1 MTTRLTAGEVD
12 LPSSPTMVDDGP
24 DHPILAGEDLGFS
37 DTSGNRDD
45 GLDDLFQRILRRNCD
60 AVCHLAAPSDPDL
73 RTVVGKIASEIAADL
88 EPRMLRAAPRKGR
101 ASDPR
106 GNGRANEPLD
116 VWARGILV
124 WTGGQYLPPSAGS
137 RHIKDSGPTRLAAD
151 NIAPFFESLMLFVA
165 YHIMEYFNKY
175 IATGV
180 LKPEDCRLILPINND
195 MDAEHTD
202 VDSADYVDPTDFFS
216 VKCGMFPLSSSVERQ
231 KAPAP
236 HLVFADTEIVGHPEY
251 YKKAELRLATKTK
264 ALFFNQHNRRFAWGL
279 TVSNRTIHAYV
290 FGPDDIW
297 ASTAMDIS
305 DIKGRR
311 AFISLLVDWS
321 LCAVDHLGFDPSIR
335 YVVDRSFGG
344 PYLEIDVHKVDKST
358 SQVEPLTYY
367 SQRCLGATNRLFGC
381 HARYFAASTSPES
394 MDKPAFLIKDG
405 WMTTGSGSADDAR
418 ESSFLNVLHTEF
430 DQSGEFSGS
439 FAQLVSAGPVYI
451 SRGDTVIA
459 DLTATAFVGLPSTTQ
474 DAAKGSDNAQG
485 SSRSKV
491 QRSSNRQVRQ
501 HRRTLTRWA
510 GNMISEA
517 DNQSQVVV
525 AVADAM
531 AALNAAYE
539 KCKILHGSIS
549 DRAILLQKV
558 VRGVKG
564 VLAEFDYACYA
575 GESVGVDKVPEL
587 MLFQPICCLENPGII
602 RTFLDDCESLL
613 NLVCWL
619 GTFGVN
625 QAQRA
630 AYAARHAARLE
641 PRRPILTWNQG
652 TAADIAGRKRDHLA
666 TLAAIRSSILLY
678 MPENSPLHPLA
689 EDMYRA
695 LFLHPGCYGVTL
707 LTDNS
712 IARIE
717 DGNIRAALH
726 EVPVINRTRDPLVLR
741 HAFIAVIIAK
751 LLGVLAR
758 HRDAALAALN
768 AGGAEDDSAMATL
781 PSAGPSMKHYRDEV
795 PVAGPSK
802 RPRY

>member
-60 AVCHLAAPSDPDL
+60 AVCHLATSSDPDL
-73 RTVVGKIASEIAADL
+73 HTLVDKIANEIAADL

-116 VWARGILV
+116 VWARGIQV

-137 RHIKDSGPTRLAAD
+137 RHIKDSEPTRLAAD

-202 VDSADYVDPTDFFS
+202 IDSASYVDPTDFFS

-251 YKKAELRLATKTK
+251 YEKAELRLATKTK

-279 TVSNRTIHAYV
+279 AVSNCNIHAYV

-297 ASTAMDIS
+297 ASTTMDIS
-305 DIKGRR
+305 GIKGRR
-311 AFISLLVDWS
+311 AFISLLVNWS
-321 LCAVDHLGFDPSIR
+321 LCAVDRLGFDPNIR
-335 YVVDRSFGG
+335 YVVDRCVGG
-344 PYLEIDVHKVDKST
+344 PYLEIDVHEMDRST
-358 SQVEPLTYY
+358 GKVEPRTYY
-367 SQRCLGATNRLFGC
+367 SQRCIGATDRLFGC
-381 HARYFAASTSPES
+381 HARYFATSVSPES

-405 WMTTGSGSADDAR
+405 WMATGSGSADYLR
-418 ESSFLNVLHTEF
+418 ESSFLNVLHAEF
-430 DQSGEFSGS
+430 DKSNEFSGS
-439 FAQLVSAGPVYI
+439 FVQLVSAGPVYI
-451 SRGDTVIA
+451 SRGNTVVA
-459 DLTATAFVGLPSTTQ
+459 DSTNTAFAGLPSMTR
-474 DAAKGSDNAQG
+474 DAAKDSDNVQG
-485 SSRSKV
+485 L
-491 QRSSNRQVRQ
+491 SNSCVRQ
-501 HRRTLTRWA
+501 HRRTVTKWTGKA
-510 GNMISEA
+510 ISEA

-531 AALNAAYE
+531 TALNAAYV
-539 KCKILHGSIS
+539 KCKILHGNIS
-549 DRAILLQKV
+549 DRAILLQQTV
-558 VRGVKG
+558 DGIKG

-575 GESVGVDKVPEL
+575 GANADESPEL
-587 MLFQPICCLENPGII
+587 MLFQSMRSLDNPRAV
-602 RTFLDDCESLL
+602 RTLLDDLESLL
-613 NLVCWL
+613 YLVCWL

-625 QAQRA
+625 KDQRE
-630 AYAARHAARLE
+630 AYIA
-641 PRRPILTWNQG
+641 G
-652 TAADIAGRKRDHLA
+652 TAIEIAGRKRSRLV
-666 TLAAIRSSILLY
+666 TLAAFDSNILFY
-678 MPENSPLHPLA
+678 MRENSPLRPLA
-689 EDMYRA
+689 EDMYMA

-717 DGNIRAALH
+717 DGNIRDTLLAI
-726 EVPVINRTRDPLVLR
+726 PVINRTRDPLVLR
-741 HAFIAVIIAK
+741 HAFMAAIIAK
-751 LLGVLAR
+751 FLGVLAR

-768 AGGAEDDSAMATL
+768 AGRAEDDSAMATL
-781 PSAGPSMKHYRDEV
+781 PSSGPSTKNYRDEV
-795 PVAGPSK
+795 PQASPSK
-802 RPRY
+802 GPHF

>member
-1 MTTRLTAGEVD
+1 MTTHLTAGEVD

-37 DTSGNRDD
+37 DFSGARNDS
-45 GLDDLFQRILRRNCD
+45 LDDLFQRILRRNCD
-60 AVCHLAAPSDPDL
+60 AVCHLATSSDPDL

-101 ASDPR
+101 TSDPR

-124 WTGGQYLPPSAGS
+124 WTGGQYLPPSSGS

-202 VDSADYVDPTDFFS
+202 IDSADYVDPTDFFS

-236 HLVFADTEIVGHPEY
+236 HLIFADTEIVEHLEY
-251 YKKAELRLATKTK
+251 YEKAELRLATKTK

-279 TVSNRTIHAYV
+279 AVSNCTIHAYV

-305 DIKGRR
+305 GIKGRR
-311 AFISLLVDWS
+311 AFISLLVNWS
-321 LCAVDHLGFDPSIR
+321 LCAVDRLGFDPSIR
-335 YVVDRSFGG
+335 YVVDRCVGG
-344 PYLEIDVHKVDKST
+344 PYLEIDVHEMDRST
-358 SQVEPLTYY
+358 GKVEPRTYY
-367 SQRCLGATNRLFGC
+367 SQRCLGAADHLAGC
-381 HARYFAASTSPES
+381 HARYFAASGSPES

-405 WMTTGSGSADDAR
+405 WRATGSSSADDLH
-418 ESSFLNVLHTEF
+418 ESSFLNVLHAEF
-430 DQSGEFSGS
+430 DKSGEFSGS
-439 FAQLVSAGPVYI
+439 FVQLVSAGPVYI
-451 SRGDTVIA
+451 SRGNTVVT
-459 DLTATAFVGLPSTTQ
+459 DSTATAFVSLPSTTQ
-474 DAAKGSDNAQG
+474 DAAKGSDSAQG
-485 SSRSKV
+485 SSSSKV
-491 QRSSNRQVRQ
+491 QRSSDRQVRQ
-501 HRRTLTRWA
+501 HRRTVAKWA

-517 DNQSQVVV
+517 ENQSQVVV

-531 AALNAAYE
+531 AALNAAYA

-549 DRAILLQKV
+549 DRAIFLQQTAD
-558 VRGVKG
+558 RIRG

-575 GESVGVDKVPEL
+575 GESSGVDKVPEL
-587 MLFQPICCLENPGII
+587 MLFQSIRSLEDPKAV
-602 RTFLDDCESLL
+602 RTFLDDLESLL
-613 NLVCWL
+613 YLVCWL

-625 QAQRA
+625 KAQRA
-630 AYAARHAARLE
+630 AYAARHTAGLE
-641 PRRPILTWNQG
+641 PRRPIMAWNQG

-666 TLAAIRSSILLY
+666 TFAAFDSNILFY
-678 MPENSPLHPLA
+678 MRKNSPLRPLA
-689 EDMYRA
+689 EDMYMA

-712 IARIE
+712 I
-717 DGNIRAALH
+717 
-726 EVPVINRTRDPLVLR
+726 
-741 HAFIAVIIAK
+741 
-751 LLGVLAR
+751 
-758 HRDAALAALN
+758 
-768 AGGAEDDSAMATL
+768 
-781 PSAGPSMKHYRDEV
+781 
-795 PVAGPSK
+795 
-802 RPRY
+802 